1 MAYVIRKI
9 IIDILGYCVVV
20 STTLSKRVRLG
31 SSPSAPANFKKNMT
45 ALIREMLAESI
56 LTLEQIDEVMR
67 AKGLE
72 NTQEFIDW
80 QDNLNRISVK

>member
-1 MAYVIRKI
+1 
-9 IIDILGYCVVV
+9 
-20 STTLSKRVRLG
+20 
-31 SSPSAPANFKKNMT
+31 MT
-45 ALIREMLAESI
+45 ALIREMLDESI

-67 AKGLE
+67 ARGLE

>member
-1 MAYVIRKI
+1 
-9 IIDILGYCVVV
+9 
-20 STTLSKRVRLG
+20 
-31 SSPSAPANFKKNMT
+31 MT

>member
-1 MAYVIRKI
+1 
-9 IIDILGYCVVV
+9 
-20 STTLSKRVRLG
+20 
-31 SSPSAPANFKKNMT
+31 MT
-45 ALIREMLAESI
+45 ALIREMLDESI

-80 QDNLNRISVK
+80 QDNLNRISIK

>member
-1 MAYVIRKI
+1 
-9 IIDILGYCVVV
+9 
-20 STTLSKRVRLG
+20 
-31 SSPSAPANFKKNMT
+31 MT
-45 ALIREMLAESI
+45 ALIREMLDESI

-67 AKGLE
+67 TKGLE

>member
-1 MAYVIRKI
+1 
-9 IIDILGYCVVV
+9 
-20 STTLSKRVRLG
+20 
-31 SSPSAPANFKKNMT
+31 MT
-45 ALIREMLAESI
+45 ALIREMLDESI

>member
-1 MAYVIRKI
+1 
-9 IIDILGYCVVV
+9 
-20 STTLSKRVRLG
+20 
-31 SSPSAPANFKKNMT
+31 MT
-45 ALIREMLAESI
+45 ELIREMLDESI